1 MHIADTNALSAW
13 VVVAGDLAERA
24 TVEASDLP
32 ERGLAA
38 LVLVR
43 NRPGCGIDSLSRR
56 LGLTQSGAVRLVDRL
71 ERLGLLARE
80 RTPGRR
86 DVPLHLTRPGHAR
99 LRRGLTARAATLE
112 TLLSPLSPPEREQ
125 LIELLSKSLARGR
138 RRREEADVACRL
150 CDWDACRPD
159 CPLDA
164 SVVDEIGGAR
174 EPEGDTAG
182 ADLLPSRTA
191 EG

>member
-1 MHIADTNALSAW
+1 MHIAATNALSAW
-13 VVVAGDLAERA
+13 VLIAGDLAERA

-56 LGLTQSGAVRLVDRL
+56 LGLTQSGTVRLVDRL
-71 ERLGLLARE
+71 EKLGLLARE

-86 DVPLHLTRPGHAR
+86 EVPLRLTRPGHAR
-99 LRRGLTARAATLE
+99 LRQGLRARAATLE
-112 TLLSPLSPPEREQ
+112 TLLSSLSPPEREQ
-125 LIELLSKSLARGR
+125 LVRLLSKSLAQGR
-138 RRREEADVACRL
+138 RRREQADVACRL
-150 CDWDACRPD
+150 CDWEACTPD

-164 SVVDEIGGAR
+164 SVVEA
-174 EPEGDTAG
+174 
-182 ADLLPSRTA
+182 
-191 EG
+191 